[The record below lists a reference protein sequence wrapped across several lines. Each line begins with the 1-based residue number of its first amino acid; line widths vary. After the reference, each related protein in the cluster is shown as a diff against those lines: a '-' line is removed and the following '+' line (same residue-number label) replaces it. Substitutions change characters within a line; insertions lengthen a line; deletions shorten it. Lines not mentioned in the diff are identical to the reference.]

1 MPIQVLMPALSPT
14 MTEGTLAKWHVKEG
28 DEVSSGDVLAEI
40 ETDKATMEFEAVDE
54 GTVAKI
60 LIAEGT
66 EGVAV
71 NEPIA
76 IMAEEDEDVA
86 EAAKSAGSGGS
97 GGGASEPKSEA
108 PKEGAP
114 KEEAPKEEAKPAP
127 ASSGEAAKP
136 AAGEGQK
143 APPATKTDDGSRVFA
158 SPLARRIAAAEGV
171 DLTKVKGS
179 GPHGRIVKADV
190 EDAVA
195 GGGAKAAAPAA
206 DKGASA
212 PAAAA
217 GSAAPA
223 PAPAPSSPDDPIFK
237 MLPAFEEVP
246 NSGMRKTIAKRLSE
260 SARDTPHF
268 NLQVDVEID
277 KLMAMRKQLNERD
290 GADYKISVN
299 DFVIKATA
307 LALQRVPECNV
318 AYTEKA
324 VLKFKQVDMAIA
336 VSIDGGLITPIIKDC
351 ASKGLATISKEAKEL
366 AGRAREGKLKPEE
379 YQGGTF
385 SISNLGMFGVKSFS
399 SIINPPQGGILS
411 VGAGEQRPVVKDG
424 ALGIATVMTLSLAV
438 DHRCIDGAAGAAF
451 IKELKGLIEDP
462 IALML

>member
-54 GTVAKI
+54 GTIAKI

-76 IMAEEDEDVA
+76 ILAEEGEDPA
-86 EAAKSAGSGGS
+86 EAAKAKVD
-97 GGGASEPKSEA
+97 GGGAAKSEEPA
-108 PKEGAP
+108 KQEPAERETVAQ
-114 KEEAPKEEAKPAP
+114 EEAKPTPGA
-127 ASSGEAAKP
+127 ASDAKP

-143 APPATKTDDGSRVFA
+143 APPAPRTEDGERVLA

-171 DLTKVKGS
+171 DLTRVEGS
-179 GPHGRIVKADV
+179 GPHGRIVREDV
-190 EDAVA
+190 EGAIA
-195 GGGAKAAAPAA
+195 TGGAKAAPAEKPSTGGAPAA
-206 DKGASA
+206 GATPS
-212 PAAAA
+212 
-217 GSAAPA
+217 PA
-223 PAPAPSSPDDPIFK
+223 PASPDDPIFQ
-237 MLPAFEEVP
+237 MLPSFEEVP
-246 NSGMRKTIAKRLSE
+246 NSGMRRTIAKRLTE
-260 SARDTPHF
+260 SARETPHF

-277 KLMAMRKQLNERD
+277 TLMAMRKQLNERD

-299 DFVIKATA
+299 DFIVKATA
-307 LALQRVPECNV
+307 LALQRVPDCNV

-324 VLKFKQVDMAIA
+324 VLKFSRVDMAIA
-336 VSIDGGLITPIIKDC
+336 VAIDGGLITPIIKDC

-385 SISNLGMFGVKSFS
+385 SISNLGMFGIKSFN

-424 ALGIATVMTLSLAV
+424 ALAIATVVTLSLAV
-438 DHRCIDGAAGAAF
+438 DHRCIDGATGAAF
-451 IKELKGLIEDP
+451 MKELKTLIEDP